1 MPLRSARCHIFYS
14 QRVVDIPDGKP
25 KWSKMDGVS
34 QLVDDVGDLKE
45 VESVV
50 SKEKLEKAGREAQ
63 EKDRKERRE
72 KAAKEGKNLGEVEA
86 MYEVVLHTGA
96 LDFDVGTVERQ
107 REKFFKGMKFRGLRE
122 LVEEAEAHP
131 ERKI

>member
-1 MPLRSARCHIFYS
+1 MRLRSARCHIFYS

-50 SKEKLEKAGREAQ
+50 SKEKLDKAEA
-63 EKDRKERRE
+63 EERE
-72 KAAKEGKNLGEVEA
+72 KTQKEMREEVGNRRPRNQCHLA
-86 MYEVVLHTGA
+86 
-96 LDFDVGTVERQ
+96 R
-107 REKFFKGMKFRGLRE
+107 
-122 LVEEAEAHP
+122 
-131 ERKI
+131 

>member
-1 MPLRSARCHIFYS
+1 MAVHAYPPVFIPATSGGLNIFDSWVCRCHIFYS
-14 QRVVDIPDGKP
+14 HRVVDIPDGKP

-50 SKEKLEKAGREAQ
+50 SKEKLEKAGRNEQ

-72 KAAKEGKNLGEVEA
+72 KATKEGK
-86 MYEVVLHTGA
+86 
-96 LDFDVGTVERQ
+96 
-107 REKFFKGMKFRGLRE
+107 K
-122 LVEEAEAHP
+122 
-131 ERKI
+131 

>member
-1 MPLRSARCHIFYS
+1 MRLRSARCHIFYS

-50 SKEKLEKAGREAQ
+50 SKEKLDKTEEEK
-63 EKDRKERRE
+63 EKNRKEREE
-72 KAAKEGKNLGEVEA
+72 KSTKATK
-86 MYEVVLHTGA
+86 
-96 LDFDVGTVERQ
+96 D
-107 REKFFKGMKFRGLRE
+107 
-122 LVEEAEAHP
+122 
-131 ERKI
+131 